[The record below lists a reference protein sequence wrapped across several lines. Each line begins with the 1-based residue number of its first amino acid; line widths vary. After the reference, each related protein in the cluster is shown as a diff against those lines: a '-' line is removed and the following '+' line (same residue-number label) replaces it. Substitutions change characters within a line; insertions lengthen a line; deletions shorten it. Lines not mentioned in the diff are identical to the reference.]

1 MIIELKKEDLY
12 TIKDSFIDYNYM
24 ENEFI
29 HNPYAKLLILE
40 ENNLI
45 IGYLYYSDI
54 YDRLEINQIEIEI
67 NHRNC
72 GKGSMLLDYFTEN
85 VDKNITLEVKKD
97 NIPAL
102 KLYKKFDFEQKAIR
116 KGYYNGVDGL
126 LMERITQ
133 NITE

>member
-1 MIIELKKEDLY
+1 MIIELNKEDLS
-12 TIKDSFIDYNYM
+12 TLKDSFIDYNYM

-40 ENNLI
+40 EDNII

-54 YDRLEINQIEIEI
+54 YDRLEINQIEIEE

-72 GKGSMLLDYFTEN
+72 GKGSLLLDYFTEN
-85 VDKNITLEVKKD
+85 VDKNITLEVKED
-97 NIPAL
+97 NTPAL
-102 KLYKKFDFEQKAIR
+102 KLYQKFNFELKAVR

-126 LMERITQ
+126 LMERVIDK
-133 NITE
+133 

>member
-1 MIIELKKEDLY
+1 MIIELNKEDLS
-12 TIKDSFIDYNYM
+12 TLKDSFIDYNYM

-40 ENNLI
+40 EDNII

-54 YDRLEINQIEIEI
+54 YDRLEINQIEIEE

-72 GKGSMLLDYFTEN
+72 GKGSLLLDYFTEN
-85 VDKNITLEVKKD
+85 VDKNITLEVKED
-97 NIPAL
+97 NTPAL
-102 KLYKKFDFEQKAIR
+102 KLYQKFNFEQKAVR

-126 LMERITQ
+126 LMERVIDK
-133 NITE
+133 

>member
-40 ENNLI
+40 ENNVI